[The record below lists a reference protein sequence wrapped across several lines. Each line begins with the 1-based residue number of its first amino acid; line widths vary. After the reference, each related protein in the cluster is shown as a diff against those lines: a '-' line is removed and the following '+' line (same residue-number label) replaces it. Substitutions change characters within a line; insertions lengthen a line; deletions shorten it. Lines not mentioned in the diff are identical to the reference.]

1 MASIKCCQGTAK
13 DHRTGESI
21 PMRESERERGGN
33 HKKKLHLL
41 AAELDR
47 DKLIMRWAR
56 ETIVKDRIAQNSDE
70 DLQSCNI
77 K

>member
-1 MASIKCCQGTAK
+1 
-13 DHRTGESI
+13 
-21 PMRESERERGGN
+21 MRESERERGGN